1 MSYFVEVEGIDGK
14 MVTFDIDQVVFYKE
28 DNLIN
33 PDGLLYVVLNTKTD
47 MLLKIS
53 YEAFNNVFNER
64 LDWVAMKN
72 REDYIRNKYRG

>member
-1 MSYFVEVEGIDGK
+1 MSYFVEIEGSDGK
-14 MVTFDIDQVVFYKE
+14 MITFDIDQVVFYKE

-53 YEAFNNVFNER
+53 YEDFNDVFNER
-64 LDWVAMKN
+64 LEWIAMKE
-72 REDYIRNKYRG
+72 REAYIRNRCRG